1 MINGSTQIWLSEC
14 FDNQYME
21 AYRDFTLKSIVE
33 NAKMEIYCDTEYV
46 LFVNGSFVSTGQY
59 KSMDNKRVY
68 DVVDVASF
76 LKEGKNEVL
85 IWAYHQGA
93 NASTYCS
100 RLAGLAFALEVGE
113 ATIFS
118 DENTKVRPLACYKS
132 GEMERMT
139 GQIGFP
145 YYFDARENSTSWQ
158 NPVVVCENVPF
169 EKRPISPLKHED
181 CICGLIKTQGHIMRM
196 QDGHAARVVQN
207 DYMSWKLRKDVMENE
222 TTLPWRSPGE
232 KIENTTVKFNKDGVY
247 LIIDLEDEY
256 AGLFTMDIDAPAGT
270 VIDIAYGEHLD
281 DMRVRAE
288 CYGKNF
294 ACRYTCKDG
303 RQQFTGYFRRFAAR
317 YLQLNITGMTSDIK
331 LHKVGLIPT
340 VYPLSRESDFKCND
354 YFCNKLFEIS
364 MKTLK
369 LCMHEHYE
377 DCPWREQALYGF
389 DSFVQMMCGYYAFGE
404 YEFAKASI
412 RLLADSIMENG
423 LLRITSPNKDERA
436 IPCFSLCWIMAL
448 EKYVLYSGDV
458 DFAGEMFP
466 YVKRILDAYTIK
478 DNVAYIETKK
488 GIWHFYEWNEGLHG
502 CGMPDMPPTP
512 DAALSLYYILGQDS
526 ANKICSYLGTDPICD
541 SNSMKKAVRE
551 MFYDKEAGLFKT
563 YLNSELYH
571 ELTQSLALLSGC
583 CEGSDLNDDITG
595 VIKNALISG
604 DKRLL
609 KTDLSTSYYKYN
621 AILADSN
628 EYLDRVMD
636 EIADVW
642 GGMLYSGAS
651 TLWETA
657 LGAVDFD
664 DSGSLCHAWS
674 AVPVYVFYRYVLGF
688 APTTPGFGEY
698 TLNPC
703 RTKNVSYVKA
713 PLFMPGKTEIFDS
726 EL

>member
-1 MINGSTQIWLSEC
+1 MINRSNQIWLSEC

-21 AYRDFTLKSIVE
+21 AYSDFTLKSTVK
-33 NAKMEIYCDTEYV
+33 NAQMQIYCDTEYV
-46 LFVNGSFVSTGQY
+46 LYINENFVSTGQY

-68 DVVDVASF
+68 DTVDVASF
-76 LKEGKNEVL
+76 LKEGKNEILV
-85 IWAYHQGA
+85 WAYHQGT
-93 NASTYCS
+93 NASTYCT
-100 RLAGLAFALEVGE
+100 RPAGLAFALVADDSIILSGKE
-113 ATIFS
+113 
-118 DENTKVRPLACYKS
+118 TKVRPLACYKS
-132 GEMERMT
+132 GEMERIT
-139 GQIGFP
+139 GQIGYP
-145 YYFDARENSTSWQ
+145 YYFDAREKPTSWQ
-158 NPVVVCENVPF
+158 EPVIVSENAPF
-169 EKRPISPLKHED
+169 EKRPVNTLKHQE
-181 CICGLIKTQGHIMRM
+181 CVRGLIKTQGYLLKANE
-196 QDGHAARVVQN
+196 GHAARRVQT
-207 DYMSWKLRKDVMENE
+207 DFMSWRLRKDVLENE
-222 TTLPWRSPGE
+222 TVLPWRSRGE
-232 KIENTTVKFNKDGVY
+232 MIENTTVKFNKDGVY
-247 LIIDLEDEY
+247 VIIDLEDEY

-288 CYGKNF
+288 NYGKNF
-294 ACRYTCKDG
+294 ACRYTCKEG

-317 YLQLNITGMTSDIK
+317 YLQLNITGMTADIK
-331 LHKVGLIPT
+331 LHKAGLIPT
-340 VYPLSRESDFKCND
+340 VYPLSREADFKCND
-354 YFCNKLFEIS
+354 YFCNKLFDIS
-364 MKTLK
+364 LKTLK

-412 RLLADSIMENG
+412 RLLADSMMENG

-458 DFAGEMFP
+458 DFAGEMLP
-466 YVKRILDAYTIK
+466 YVKRILNAYNIK
-478 DNVAYIETKK
+478 DNIAYIEIKK

-502 CGMPDMPPTP
+502 CSLDKNMPATP
-512 DAALSLYYILGQDS
+512 DAVLSMYYILAQDS
-526 ANKICSYLGTDPICD
+526 VNKICSYLGLEPLCD
-541 SNSMKKAVRE
+541 SEPMKKAVRE

-563 YLNSELYH
+563 YLDSEVYH

-583 CEGSDLNDDITG
+583 CTDVSDT
-595 VIKNALISG
+595 IKKALISS
-604 DKRLL
+604 DERLI

-621 AILADSN
+621 ALLSDGN
-628 EYLDRVMD
+628 EYLQQVMD
-636 EIADVW
+636 EIAEVW

-688 APTTPGFGEY
+688 EPLAPGFKEY
-698 TLNPC
+698 ALNPC
-703 RTKNVSYVKA
+703 RTKNVTHVKA
-713 PLFMPGKTEIFDS
+713 PLFMPGKVQIFDK